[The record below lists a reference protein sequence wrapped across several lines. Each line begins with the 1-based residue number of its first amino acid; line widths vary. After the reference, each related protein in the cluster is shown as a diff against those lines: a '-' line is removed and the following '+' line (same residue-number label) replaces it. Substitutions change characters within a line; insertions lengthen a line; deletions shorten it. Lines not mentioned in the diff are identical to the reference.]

1 MRRKTRALV
10 LVMTC
15 GCGSDDGDTAAS
27 AGEGT
32 TGATTL
38 TTADASTGVPTSDA
52 SQDVSSGV
60 DSVDGSSTGGGGGGG
75 PVVPCGDDGTAD
87 PDEGIICFYD
97 VINPGTE
104 PAATIEHSVGMFDGQ
119 QALYIRLTLAP
130 WFCDNTYGVNA
141 IGWPAPKG
149 HKFKDLTG
157 SDHAEIHLKDPTE
170 QTVFHFKT
178 DYLTEDA
185 TSPSGFKCLGVWGGE
200 GEMIAG
206 DESQILGANSS
217 ISRNLNDRGYAEYIV
232 DSPAT
237 DENYTPNADTPDWD
251 YRMIYEVWIALDGFT
266 DLPVQACIEFIH
278 ASPSKEES
286 NTKEVVPDE
295 CPPGWGCY
303 NTDMQCDECEDYVD
317 PDLGDLCDPTD
328 GIPPEG

>member
-1 MRRKTRALV
+1 MRHETRALV
-10 LVMTC
+10 LVLAC
-15 GCGSDDGDTAAS
+15 GCAGNRDAAEG
-27 AGEGT
+27 AGEGS
-32 TGATTL
+32 TGAGTEATT
-38 TTADASTGVPTSDA
+38 DASTSA
-52 SQDVSSGV
+52 SATGAGQDGSSGAAE
-60 DSVDGSSTGGGGGGG
+60 SGGGSSTGAGGGGG

-97 VINPGTE
+97 VINPGME
-104 PAATIEHSVGMFDGQ
+104 PAATIEHAVGVFEGQ

-141 IGWPAPKG
+141 MGWPNE

-157 SDHAEIHLKDPTE
+157 SDHAEIHLKDPAE

-178 DYLTEDA
+178 DYLTADDTA
-185 TSPSGFKCLGVWGGE
+185 VSGFKCLGVWGGE

-206 DESQILGANSS
+206 DDTQILAANSS
-217 ISRNLNDRGYAEYIV
+217 ISRNLNERGYAEYIV

-237 DENYTPNADTPDWD
+237 DDDYTPNAATPDWD
-251 YRMIYEVWIALDGFT
+251 YRVIYEVWIALDGFT

-303 NTDMQCDECEDYVD
+303 NTDMQCGECDDYVD
-317 PDLGDLCDPTD
+317 PDVGDLCDPTD